1 MSYYIVV
8 CFILYCSVF
17 HIILTVVF
25 QALIMRDM
33 EKLAGAARV
42 AIIYL
47 GAGLGGNLASAIFL
61 PYHVEVRVFVFFLD
75 QFLTSLLVE
84 CVGSSYG
91 LGVRA
96 LAW

>member
-1 MSYYIVV
+1 VYR
-8 CFILYCSVF
+8 ILYCSVF

-61 PYHVEVRVFVFFLD
+61 PYHVEVRVFVFSLED
-75 QFLTSLLVE
+75 QFITSLLAE
-84 CVGSSYG
+84 CVGSSHG